1 MIKKKQKQIP
11 AKNYIILA
19 CLFVGTIF
27 LLLFITE
34 KYEAY
39 KEYEKQTPV
48 IRDTLP
54 EIGYTEVDHYITENP
69 YVVLYMCTA
78 SDEVCRDFEK
88 DLKKVVLKDG
98 LSNSITYVNLS
109 DIDSN
114 QFVDEFNNKYPYKK
128 ALTTSYP
135 AFVILRDTEVV
146 DILQGSSDK
155 PLTISKAEA
164 FFEYYEVG
172 DVNE

>member
-1 MIKKKQKQIP
+1 MIKKTQKQIP
-11 AKNYIILA
+11 PKNYIILI
-19 CLFVGTIF
+19 CLFVVTIF

-34 KYEAY
+34 KYESY
-39 KEYEKQTPV
+39 KEYEKQTPI
-48 IRDTLP
+48 IRGTLP

-78 SDEVCRDFEK
+78 SDEVCRSFEK

-109 DIDSN
+109 EVDSN
-114 QFVDEFNNKYPYKK
+114 QFVDEFNSKYPYKK
-128 ALTTSYP
+128 DLTTSYP
-135 AFVILRDTEVV
+135 AFVIIRDTEII
-146 DILQGSSDK
+146 DILQGNSEK

-164 FFEYYEVG
+164 FFKYYEVG
-172 DVNE
+172 KSDE